1 MPSYTQK
8 GWTKKLGLHSDIHS
22 WAPPWEFK
30 RISWVDLKTWM
41 GCSNKLLCNN
51 CGIWT
56 QDHLCDN
63 HHKAHNNYYHKC
75 LILFHMDFL
84 TWKNKNKLL
93 GFFGGRKMNVMFLLW
108 AGNFIFLKK
117 RPEEK
122 KRKEKKN
129 LSYLLNMSRYLFFS
143 WNQKPNR
150 KSKTQ
155 SKAEYI
161 W

>member
-1 MPSYTQK
+1 
-8 GWTKKLGLHSDIHS
+8 
-22 WAPPWEFK
+22 
-30 RISWVDLKTWM
+30 
-41 GCSNKLLCNN
+41 
-51 CGIWT
+51 
-56 QDHLCDN
+56 
-63 HHKAHNNYYHKC
+63 
-75 LILFHMDFL
+75 
-84 TWKNKNKLL
+84 
-93 GFFGGRKMNVMFLLW
+93 MNVMFLLW

-122 KRKEKKN
+122 KRKEKKI

-161 W
+161 